1 MIRRPPRSTLFPYT
15 TLFRSFLSRERRD
28 GALVIRTPIFPAQG
42 ADFLGRLANY
52 FSFACS
58 AGVMGTF
65 LLRRSEYLIVESP
78 PLFLGVTGLWL
89 SWLTRAAM
97 VFNVSDL
104 WPETAVRLG
113 VVRAGS
119 L

>member
-28 GALVIRTPIFPAQG
+28 GALVIRTPIFPTQR

-58 AGVMGTF
+58 AGILRTF
-65 LLRRSEYLIVESP
+65 VLRRCEYLIVESP
-78 PLFLGVTGLWL
+78 PLFLGITGLWL
-89 SWLTRAAM
+89 SSRTRRAM
-97 VFNVSDL
+97 VFNVSAVRPD
-104 WPETAVRLG
+104 TAVRVG
-113 VVRAGS
+113 EVWAV
-119 L
+119 